1 MVQQRN
7 PHSYEAD
14 FAAELPL
21 YLQGRA
27 LVSHISTSYLN
38 NSTFTLGNNLPKA
51 IEDIWVD
58 LYERGYIEIED
69 VYLAQQWLKTLL
81 QIGYK
86 FPRSSETA
94 VDTSNASDTLLSLA
108 NSGRSLQELSQA
120 YMQAMYHNTTFKT
133 SKCLMNHEDTKPS
146 LVIGNSDLHS
156 GPRTDLTSL
165 LTYLG
170 QKMVLMGFKG
180 KDKNYPEIYES
191 KSVQLY
197 ENSSP
202 TLSRYLDHS
211 HRLTPLG
218 ISKNTEF
225 YANDAVIKSVD
236 AFVCTFPAAMSQMWL
251 ALNKSIVFLPA
262 HRYNLGRCT
271 TKEWRQLDQDLHQMA
286 QDPSKRHTIG
296 AMSRYDAE
304 YLQFYTGIKPELLT
318 SFSGY
323 YTDDNLYNPI
333 KKEFLIFCLREGG
346 RDFIQKVKMALQPE
360 YMAERV
366 YDVYSFYTV
375 KDLASHPAIIMLPY
389 SVMSYRLTELYALGI
404 PLFMPSPKF
413 FLNYYD
419 PETKKYGIGHDRTST
434 TEPYCT
440 MQYNLESVMRPTLK
454 SNFSPHPYSPNVDI
468 AEDVEAEL
476 YWLQMSDFYDWPH
489 IQHYDSYEHLK
500 AMLGEANFQEIHMKM
515 REEVELRGLELNRKW
530 RDVLGRIR
538 AAKGNQ

>member
-94 VDTSNASDTLLSLA
+94 VDTSSASDIFLKLA
-108 NSGRSLQELSQA
+108 NSGHSIRELSET
-120 YMQAMYHNTTFKT
+120 YMQTTYYNATFKT
-133 SKCLMNHEDTKPS
+133 TKCLMNPENSEPS
-146 LVIGNSDLHS
+146 IVMGNSDLHS

-170 QKMVLMGFKG
+170 QKIVLMGVKG
-180 KDKNYPEIYES
+180 KDNNYPKVYES
-191 KSVQLY
+191 TSVQLY
-197 ENSSP
+197 DKSSP
-202 TLSRYLDHS
+202 IVKKYRDHS
-211 HRLTPLG
+211 DKLTPEAILQ
-218 ISKNTEF
+218 NAEF
-225 YANDAVIKSVD
+225 YAQDSVMKLID
-236 AFVCTFPAAMSQMWL
+236 AFTCTFPAAMCQMWL
-251 ALNKSIVFLPA
+251 ALNKTIVYLPA

-271 TKEWRQLDQDLHQMA
+271 TKEWKKLDHDLYQMA

-323 YTDDNLYNPI
+323 YTDNNLYNPV
-333 KKEFLIFCLREGG
+333 KEEFLIFCLKEGG
-346 RDFIQKVKMALQPE
+346 KEFIQNVKQVLQPE
-360 YMAERV
+360 FKAERA
-366 YDVYSFYTV
+366 YDLYKFYTV
-375 KDLASHPAIIMLPY
+375 KDLTSHPAVIMLPY
-389 SVMSYRLTELYALGI
+389 SVMSYRLTELYALSI

-413 FLNYYD
+413 FLKSN
-419 PETKKYGIGHDRTST
+419 GIGHDRTST
-434 TEPYCT
+434 SKPYCSI
-440 MQYNLESVMRPTLK
+440 QDNLESEMRSALK
-454 SNFSPHPYSPNVDI
+454 LNFSPHPYSPNLEYD
-468 AEDVEAEL
+468 EDVEAEI

-489 IQHYDSYEHLK
+489 IQLFDSYEHLK
-500 AMLGEANFQEIHMKM
+500 VMLAQANFQDIHMKM

-530 RDVLGRIR
+530 CDVIGRIK
-538 AAKGNQ
+538 AAKGMQEN